1 MFSDINKQIT
11 ILQSRGLKIDNNSKT
26 RNLLID
32 HNYYNVINGFK
43 EPFLDKS
50 QSTEVYKTGTTFEE
64 IFALYEF
71 DRKLRNLIL
80 DYTLLIENSLKTKI
94 AYEFAKK
101 YGEYAYLNSSSYTF
115 KTHHQKNNT
124 IKLLARIMDKIEKE
138 SNSGIYSHFISL
150 GREIPV
156 WAATSFFD
164 FGTVR
169 TFYSCLEDS
178 LAFDIAN
185 YYSINKTELISFL
198 SNINMYRNVCAH
210 DNRIM
215 RYMIFKKEFSIS
227 NTKIHSNMN
236 LNTDSKNE
244 YIVGKRDLF
253 ALLISFK
260 YLLREEIFTAFFNKI
275 NSLFQELKSKL
286 NTIPIED
293 IYKEYRLPL
302 NDVSTGQKDW
312 KEIATISKQ

>member
-50 QSTEVYKTGTTFEE
+50 QSTEVYKTGTTF
-64 IFALYEF
+64 
-71 DRKLRNLIL
+71 K
-80 DYTLLIENSLKTKI
+80 
-94 AYEFAKK
+94 
-101 YGEYAYLNSSSYTF
+101 
-115 KTHHQKNNT
+115 
-124 IKLLARIMDKIEKE
+124 
-138 SNSGIYSHFISL
+138 
-150 GREIPV
+150 
-156 WAATSFFD
+156 
-164 FGTVR
+164 
-169 TFYSCLEDS
+169 
-178 LAFDIAN
+178 
-185 YYSINKTELISFL
+185 
-198 SNINMYRNVCAH
+198 
-210 DNRIM
+210 
-215 RYMIFKKEFSIS
+215 
-227 NTKIHSNMN
+227 
-236 LNTDSKNE
+236 
-244 YIVGKRDLF
+244 
-253 ALLISFK
+253 
-260 YLLREEIFTAFFNKI
+260 EIFTEFFNKI